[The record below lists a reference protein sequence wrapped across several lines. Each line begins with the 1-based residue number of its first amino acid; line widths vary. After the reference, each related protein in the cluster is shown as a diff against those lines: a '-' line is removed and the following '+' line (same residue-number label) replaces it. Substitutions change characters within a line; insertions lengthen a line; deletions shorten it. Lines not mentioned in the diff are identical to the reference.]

1 MSSVRGPRGASV
13 RLGAHTFGLA
23 WEADAADAIARL
35 ADEGFTRFQ
44 LMAIPPH
51 LDVRDADR
59 ATIDR
64 IRAAVASA
72 GGEIL
77 SVDLP
82 STDVNAGSTTREVV
96 DLTVAL
102 YVATLELAAA
112 LGSRWVTLLAGRRHA
127 LLPPPDDRLLS
138 IVTHA
143 FDRLVPVAE
152 SRGVRLLLENHPQS
166 LTPTAA
172 DVASFLGAQGYAVV
186 DALYDVAN
194 GAAVDE
200 DPASGL
206 STLAPHLGLVHLS
219 DAAAGAWRHDR
230 VGSGDVDFAA
240 IRGAL
245 EACSFDGPAVIEVVS
260 DRAVADLVASRRFLE
275 EQGWTFA

>member
-1 MSSVRGPRGASV
+1 LTGGGPGV

-23 WEADAADAIARL
+23 WDADAAEAIARL

-51 LDVRDADR
+51 LDVRA
-59 ATIDR
+59 IDPTTVSR
-64 IRAAVASA
+64 IREAVADA

-77 SVDLP
+77 SLDLP

-102 YVATLELAAA
+102 YVAALELAAE

-138 IVTHA
+138 IVTGA

-152 SRGVRLLLENHPQS
+152 RLGVRLLLENHPQS
-166 LTPTAA
+166 LAPTAD
-172 DVASFLGAQGYAVV
+172 DVASLLRDHGYAVV

-194 GAAVDE
+194 GLAAGE
-200 DPASGL
+200 DPAHGL
-206 STLAPHLGLVHLS
+206 AILAPELGLVHLS
-219 DAAAGAWRHDR
+219 DSPEGGWRHDR
-230 VGSGDVDFAA
+230 IGSGDVDFAA
-240 IRGAL
+240 VRTAL
-245 EACSFDGPAVIEVVS
+245 EACAFHGPAVVEVIS
-260 DRAVADLVASRRFLE
+260 PDFVADLVASRRYLE
-275 EQGWTFA
+275 EQGWTMA